1 MDIIE
6 LTRELGKALQN
17 DQRYLDMQLA
27 RQQSDEDEGLQQA
40 IGEFNLKRMAIN
52 NEAQKENRDEEALK
66 RLTEEFR
73 EVYGKIME
81 KENMLRYNV
90 AKNEFDA
97 LLQRVTGIIGLCADG
112 EDPETCDYDA
122 ASCGGNCAS
131 CGGCH

>member
-6 LTRELGKALQN
+6 ITRELGKALQS
-17 DQRYLDMQLA
+17 DQRYLNMQLA
-27 RQQSDEDEGLQQA
+27 RQASDEDEGLQQA

-52 NEAQKENRDEEALK
+52 NEAQKEDRNEDVLK
-66 RLTEEFR
+66 RLNEEFR

-81 KENMLRYNV
+81 NENMIKYNE

-112 EDPETCDYDA
+112 EDPDTCEYDA
-122 ASCGGNCAS
+122 ASCGGDCSS